1 MISVHHLT
9 DFIVPLQKISVNII
23 FNFTK
28 MRKIT
33 ILSMA
38 AMSALV
44 LTSCSKLGA
53 LTADDVTVTPTPL
66 EAIGGE
72 VPATISATF
81 PQKYMKKKATVTVIP
96 VLKFEGGEVASA
108 GSTFQGEKVQ
118 GNGTTVSYKAGGNY
132 TMRANFP
139 YQDAMLKSDLY
150 LRFDA
155 RMGNKT
161 VELPD
166 LKVGYGVVATGELA
180 RYTVAGAAPAFSE
193 DAYQRIIKQK
203 QEAQIKYL
211 VNQAN
216 VRASELKSTSVQDF
230 TKILREINDN
240 QEKLRLQNIEVSA
253 YASPEGRYDFNE
265 QLAEKRQNSSA
276 AYVNEQLKKNK
287 MSADVDTK
295 FTAEDW
301 DGFQQLVSESNIQDK
316 DVILRVL
323 SMYKDPAERE
333 AQIRNMSI
341 VYDELAKGILPELR
355 RARLIANY
363 DVIGRSDEQIQS
375 QFAADPS
382 QLSIEELLYG
392 AKQQDTNLE
401 KQQWYEKA
409 AQLYPSDARPFNNL
423 ANLFYQAGDLAT
435 ANNYLQKA
443 KNLNPNNPEVAT
455 NEALVALAQGNIAG
469 AETSLAKGAGSSA
482 YKEVLG
488 NINLF
493 KGNYAAAASN
503 LSESN
508 TNSAA
513 LASILNKDYA
523 RAKTVLSN
531 IQNPD
536 AMTYYLGAILAARI
550 NEPSTLTQNLKKAI
564 QLQPSLA
571 TRAAHDLEFAQY
583 AAQVASAL

>member
-1 MISVHHLT
+1 
-9 DFIVPLQKISVNII
+9 
-23 FNFTK
+23 
-28 MRKIT
+28 MRKT
-33 ILSMA
+33 IAFLSLA
-38 AMSALV
+38 AMGAVV
-44 LTSCSKLGA
+44 LSSCGKLGA
-53 LTADDVTVTPTPL
+53 LSADNVKVTPTPL
-66 EAIGGE
+66 EAVGNE

-81 PQKYMKKKATVTVIP
+81 PQKYMQKKASVTVTP
-96 VLKFEGGEVASA
+96 VLKFEGGEVTSAS
-108 GSTFQGEKVQ
+108 STFQGEKVQ
-118 GNGTTVSYKAGGNY
+118 GNGTVVSYKAGGNY

-139 YQDAMLKSDLY
+139 YQEGMMKSDLY

-155 RMGNKT
+155 RMGDK
-161 VELPD
+161 VVQLPD
-166 LKVGYGVVATGELA
+166 LKVGYGVIATGDLA
-180 RYTVAGAAPAFSE
+180 RYTVAGANPAVAE

-216 VRASELKSTSVQDF
+216 IRASELKSTSVQDF
-230 TKILREINDN
+230 SRILRESNDN

-253 YASPEGRYDFNE
+253 YASPEGRYDWNE

-276 AYVNEQLKKNK
+276 AYVNDQLKKNRI
-287 MSADVDTK
+287 ATPVDTK

-323 SMYKDPAERE
+323 SMYQDPAERE
-333 AQIRNMSI
+333 AQIRNMSV

-363 DVIGRSDEQIQS
+363 DVIGRSDEQIQA
-375 QFAADPS
+375 QFQADAT

-392 AKQQDTNLE
+392 AKLQEEDLQ

-409 AQLYPSDARPFNNL
+409 TQVYPGDARAYNNL
-423 ANLFYQAGDLAT
+423 AGLFFKNGDLST
-435 ANNYLQKA
+435 AHNYLQKA
-443 KNLNPNNPEVAT
+443 RSLNPNNAEVAT
-455 NEALVALAQGNIAG
+455 NEALIALTQGNVND
-469 AETSLAKGAGSSA
+469 AEAALAKGAGSAA

-488 NINLF
+488 NINLA

-503 LSESN
+503 LADSY

-523 RAKTVLSN
+523 KAKVILAE
-531 IQNPD
+531 IKNPD
-536 AMTYYLGAILAARI
+536 AYTHYLTAVLAART
-550 NEPSTLTQNLKKAI
+550 NEPNTLTENLKKAVA
-564 QLQPSLA
+564 LNPALA
-571 TRAAHDLEFAQY
+571 KRAAQDLEFAKY
-583 AAQVASAL
+583 AAQVASSL